1 MPNAQ
6 LLLTNYQLPIMIH
19 RRSTPWIHKW
29 SRPLIGAIT
38 GLGILNTGYLTFE
51 KLTGGNPV
59 CTTPEGVRGCT
70 DVLSSPWGTVFG
82 QPLALF
88 GLLTY
93 IGMLLLAVAPLALNS
108 VEGNKNRKQIEN
120 LTWWLLLVGAIT
132 MSVFSGY
139 LMYVLAFQLQALCLY
154 CIASA
159 LFAVSILTLTI
170 LGRDWE
176 DIGQI
181 FFTALIVGM
190 VTLITTF
197 SIYSDINT
205 SGNIAEP
212 TDGKA
217 VQIFFDAK
225 EEPKPQVGWQI
236 TTTSG
241 ESEIQLAKHLTQIGA
256 KEYVAWWCPHC
267 HEQKLLFG
275 KEAYKEINH
284 IECASPDNPGTP
296 TQECIAAK
304 IESYPS
310 WVMNGKTYS
319 GVQNLNELAKITG
332 YTGPQNFK
340 YFK

>member
-1 MPNAQ
+1 
-6 LLLTNYQLPIMIH
+6 MIR

-29 SRPLIGAIT
+29 SRPLIGAIA

-59 CTTPEGVRGCT
+59 CTTPENVKGCT
-70 DVLSSPWGTVFG
+70 DVLSSAWGTVFG

-88 GLLTY
+88 GLLAY
-93 IGMLLLAVAPLALNS
+93 ISMFVLALFPLALNS
-108 VEGNKNRKQIEN
+108 VEGNKSRKQIEN
-120 LTWWLLLVGAIT
+120 LTWWLLLVGAIA

-139 LMYVLAFQLQALCLY
+139 LMYVLAFELKAVCYY

-159 LFAVSILTLTI
+159 LFALSMLTLTI

-190 VTLITTF
+190 VTLIATLG
-197 SIYSDINT
+197 IYSGVNT

-217 VQIFFDAK
+217 VQIFFDPKK
-225 EEPKPQVGWQI
+225 EEPTPDVGWKI

-241 ESEIQLAKHLTQIGA
+241 ESEIELAKHLTKIGA

-275 KEAYKEINH
+275 QEAYKEINH
-284 IECASPDNPGTP
+284 VECASPGNPNLQ
-296 TQECIAAK
+296 TQDCIAAK
-304 IESYPS
+304 IESYPT
-310 WVMNGKTYS
+310 WIINGKTYS
-319 GVQNLNELAKITG
+319 GVQNLNELSNISD
-332 YTGPQNFK
+332 YTGSRNFK